1 MASAV
6 LSVPTWATDV
16 LRLLRQQG
24 LGMASTQCGG
34 PRLPALV
41 GQPPDAPP
49 PPRRPSGTANKEHH
63 MSSKPLGCM
72 RCATAAPL
80 TPQGRL
86 WLCAPCATDGVPSA
100 CDPSAHVW
108 RGHADGWVCLTCGQ
122 LLTAETPAPPAG
134 PPTSWDC

>member
-1 MASAV
+1 MAYAV

-16 LRLLRQQG
+16 LHLLKQQG
-24 LGMASTQCGG
+24 LKIAYTPCGR

-41 GQPPDAPP
+41 GQPPDAL
-49 PPRRPSGTANKEHH
+49 PPRRPSWTASKEHH

-72 RCATAAPL
+72 RCATAASL
-80 TPQGRL
+80 TQQGRL
-86 WLCAPCATDGVPSA
+86 WLCASCATDGVPSA
-100 CDPSAHVW
+100 CGPSAHAW